1 MYLFKSTII
10 LKLISQKIHVAFKP
24 LAFSQMY
31 ISISENDKLINLNL
45 LKWFGVMLM
54 LGFKNEQDFKNKD
67 IMQKQGNQLHTNINV
82 SNIMR

>member
-1 MYLFKSTII
+1 
-10 LKLISQKIHVAFKP
+10 
-24 LAFSQMY
+24 
-31 ISISENDKLINLNL
+31 
-45 LKWFGVMLM
+45 M